1 MFSCRQPN
9 KKEELN
15 VWKHDKYEEI
25 VSKGTGKPSQGSKSN
40 DRTNRPSKG
49 ASSTQ
54 PPAQV
59 AVAPAADDTNA
70 PDPVEA
76 YLKKKLAPA
85 PDYSTSRP
93 ERTAYGGRSQ
103 DNRQTRGPPTHP
115 IESAPANNRQNK
127 NRDAPAKGNSN
138 SHSNSNAKQGAA
150 PAMITFSRTAPTP
163 PGTVEKARQQTTN
176 QASTGSA
183 QKQQQPHAPSYRSA
197 VETRAPT
204 QQATARTIPA
214 TAPVF
219 VPASAQ
225 HYQPQHQQ
233 PFVQQVHVTL
243 QGVPAAQQ
251 TPRIEQTVRM
261 TPITSSTG
269 PAGPS
274 TPTSGLKPPP
284 GLDTSLN
291 PAAREFQPTDEASTP
306 SSAASNPRSDPRSA
320 YYLPSAQV
328 GYEYPPIVR
337 PTGENGPYHEM
348 ARAGPPAVQQVS
360 YRPNPSAAQGH
371 PQGHTPQSHLMQ
383 HLQSPQHGGMHRG
396 GPAPHIAGPAHG
408 TPGHGDYRARRDAGG
423 RYPASPSH
431 SEADLYAH
439 SQHAH
444 MAHPSMMYGAAPGA
458 SPYNVPMN
466 MPVYD
471 QMVYMDPRMAQYM
484 PDGSMWY
491 ANGPVPDAQPV
502 TGGTVYYPLPTPGNE

>member
-1 MFSCRQPN
+1 
-9 KKEELN
+9 
-15 VWKHDKYEEI
+15 
-25 VSKGTGKPSQGSKSN
+25 
-40 DRTNRPSKG
+40 
-49 ASSTQ
+49 
-54 PPAQV
+54 
-59 AVAPAADDTNA
+59 
-70 PDPVEA
+70 
-76 YLKKKLAPA
+76 
-85 PDYSTSRP
+85 
-93 ERTAYGGRSQ
+93 
-103 DNRQTRGPPTHP
+103 
-115 IESAPANNRQNK
+115 
-127 NRDAPAKGNSN
+127 
-138 SHSNSNAKQGAA
+138 
-150 PAMITFSRTAPTP
+150 MITFSRTAPTP
-163 PGTVEKARQQTTN
+163 PGTVEKARQPSTN

-183 QKQQQPHAPSYRSA
+183 QKHQQPQAPSYRSA
-197 VETRAPT
+197 VEARAPT
-204 QQATARTIPA
+204 QQATTRTIHT
-214 TAPVF
+214 TAPEF

-225 HYQPQHQQ
+225 HYQPQHHQQ

-261 TPITSSTG
+261 TPISSSTG

-306 SSAASNPRSDPRSA
+306 SSAASNPRSDPRGG
-320 YYLPSAQV
+320 YYPAAQQA
-328 GYEYPPIVR
+328 YEYPSIVR
-337 PTGENGPYHEM
+337 PTGENGPYHEVP
-348 ARAGPPAVQQVS
+348 RAGPPAVQQVS
-360 YRPNPSAAQGH
+360 YRPNPAVVQPH
-371 PQGHTPQSHLMQ
+371 HMQ
-383 HLQSPQHGGMHRG
+383 HLQSPQHGGMHHRG
-396 GPAPHIAGPAHG
+396 GPAPHLAVPTHG
-408 TPGHGDYRARRDAGG
+408 TPSGHGDYRARRDASG
-423 RYPASPSH
+423 RYPASPAH

-502 TGGTVYYPLPTPGNE
+502 SGGTVYYPLPPTPGNE